1 MSSDTSLKMF
11 VQLRSDN
18 QMVKSCE
25 FGLDPRYKFKEDSHS
40 EIQTNFVTT
49 ATSANWSYSFTDIGK
64 VAFQGIPPKKWV

>member
-1 MSSDTSLKMF
+1 MLPCSQCAEISQEVKILSFVMSSDTSLKMF

-49 ATSANWSYSFTDIGK
+49 ATSAN
-64 VAFQGIPPKKWV
+64 